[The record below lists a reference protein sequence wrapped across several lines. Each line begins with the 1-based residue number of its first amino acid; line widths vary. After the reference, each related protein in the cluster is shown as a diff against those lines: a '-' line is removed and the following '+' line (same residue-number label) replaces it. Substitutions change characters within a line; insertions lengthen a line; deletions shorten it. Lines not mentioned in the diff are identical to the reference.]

1 MSEHETDLSARRRLA
16 NLLGA
21 LGLGIADRLAEVT
34 SEGCGHS
41 GETAAALVTVGT
53 EENCTIT
60 ELAHTLELSHPG
72 TVRLIDRL
80 DRDGLVT
87 RRAGID
93 ARQRRLALTDAGRER
108 RSAILEARTAR
119 LMPLLAGLD
128 SADQRAFERIVDHL
142 LMAMVSSR
150 AESETLCRLC
160 DVEVCAERGCPI
172 DRKLETLP

>member
-1 MSEHETDLSARRRLA
+1 MSQQDIDLQTRRRLP

-21 LGLGIADRLAEVT
+21 LGLGIADLLADAT
-34 SEGCGHS
+34 QEGCGHS
-41 GETAAALVTVGT
+41 GETAAALVTLGT
-53 EENCTIT
+53 EDNCTIG
-60 ELAHTLELSHPG
+60 ELAQTLDLSHPG
-72 TVRLIDRL
+72 TVRLVDRL

-87 RRAGID
+87 RRAGTD

-142 LMAMVSSR
+142 LMAMVGSR
-150 AESETLCRLC
+150 ADSETLCRLC